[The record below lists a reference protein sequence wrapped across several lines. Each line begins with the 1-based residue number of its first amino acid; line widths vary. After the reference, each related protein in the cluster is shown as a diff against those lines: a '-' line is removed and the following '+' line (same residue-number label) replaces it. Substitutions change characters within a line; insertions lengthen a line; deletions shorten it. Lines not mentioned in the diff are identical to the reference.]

1 MPSRRPRPPVLP
13 PRLAVVVGKGGVG
26 RSSVSA
32 AMGMV
37 AARRERRTLIVEVTD
52 RPVMPSWFGVPDL
65 GYAPTRLD
73 PGLPLWSHR
82 VSWPEALREYGLIK
96 LRVQA
101 LYRLVFQNPFVQRLL
116 PAIPGI
122 AEIVMVGKIE
132 WSATRGLKEIG
143 PVDTVVLDAPATG
156 HGVSLL
162 TSPEVI
168 AESVPAGPL
177 AEDARRLRNFLKD
190 PRQTQFH
197 LVTLPEEMP
206 VQEAEDL
213 WRLLGQESGM
223 PFASLLVNQHRDG
236 DLPPDGESA
245 LGPLIRSPNLA
256 PEVCAS
262 VAAALRTAVQ
272 ARQEREYLK
281 RLETR
286 VPLPRWYL
294 PEVSGA
300 RTHRDRVE
308 VLAEHLDAFLW
319 REER

>member
-1 MPSRRPRPPVLP
+1 MPPRRPRPSMLP
-13 PRLAVVVGKGGVG
+13 PRLAVVIGKGGVG
-26 RSSVSA
+26 RSSIAA
-32 AMGMV
+32 AMGLV
-37 AARRERRTLIVEVTD
+37 CARRGRRTLVVEVTD
-52 RPVMPSWFGVPDL
+52 RTVMPSWFGVPDR

-73 PGLPLWSHR
+73 PDLPLWSHR
-82 VSWPEALREYGLIK
+82 VSWQDALREYALIK

-122 AEIVMVGKIE
+122 AEIVVMGKVE

-168 AESVPAGPL
+168 AETVPTGPL
-177 AEDARRLRNFLKD
+177 AEDARRLRDFLKD
-190 PRQTQFH
+190 PRRTQFH

-213 WRLLGQESGM
+213 WRILGQASGM
-223 PFASLLVNQHRDG
+223 PFASLLVNQHREE
-236 DLPPDGESA
+236 DLPPDGEAALNA
-245 LGPLIRSPNLA
+245 LGRSRDLA

-262 VAAALRTAVQ
+262 IAAALRAAVR
-272 ARQEREYLK
+272 ARQEREYLG
-281 RLETR
+281 RLESR
-286 VPLPRWYL
+286 VPLPRWHL
-294 PEVSGA
+294 PEVVGA
-300 RTHRDRVE
+300 RTHRDRLD
-308 VLAEHLDAFLW
+308 VLAEYLDAFLW

>member
-1 MPSRRPRPPVLP
+1 MPPGRPRPPVLP

-26 RSSVSA
+26 RSSISA
-32 AMGMV
+32 AMGLV
-37 AARRERRTLIVEVTD
+37 AARRGRRTLIVEVTD
-52 RPVMPSWFGVPDL
+52 RPVMPSWFGVPDR
-65 GYAPTRLD
+65 GYDPARLD
-73 PGLPLWSHR
+73 PRLPLFSHR
-82 VSWPEALREYGLIK
+82 VSWQDALREYGLIK

-122 AEIVMVGKIE
+122 AEIVVMGKIE
-132 WSATRGLKEIG
+132 WSATRGLKETG
-143 PVDTVVLDAPATG
+143 PLDTVVLDAPATG

-162 TSPEVI
+162 TSPEVV

-177 AEDARRLRNFLKD
+177 AEDARRLRDFLKD

-206 VQEAEDL
+206 VREAEDL
-213 WRLLGQESGM
+213 WHVLGRQAGM
-223 PFASLLVNQHRDG
+223 PFASLLVNQHREG
-236 DLPPDGESA
+236 DLPPDGEAA
-245 LGPLIRSPNLA
+245 LGLLGRSRDLA

-262 VAAALRTAVQ
+262 IAAALRTAVR
-272 ARQEREYLK
+272 ARQEREYLG

-286 VPLPRWYL
+286 VPLPRWHL
-294 PEVSGA
+294 PEVPGA

-319 REER
+319 REGR